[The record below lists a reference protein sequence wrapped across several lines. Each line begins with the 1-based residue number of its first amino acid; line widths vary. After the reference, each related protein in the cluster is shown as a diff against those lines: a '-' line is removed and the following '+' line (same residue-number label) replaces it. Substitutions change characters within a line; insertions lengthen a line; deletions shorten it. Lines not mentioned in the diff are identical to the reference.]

1 MFVNLNTPTPNNTN
15 NNTNNEP
22 KNEKNN
28 DLKGIALISIGIMT
42 IIAAIA
48 GASYAWFAVSV
59 SNNTTTTGESAFVG
73 TDLQGTGTLLMDI
86 TEPSGVGTKKL
97 IPQLDTAIQKAV
109 TGTSSKSCIDA
120 NGNAICK
127 VYQIKLTNKSTAKYF
142 VNGTITFAGN
152 GKKTTALSTSST
164 NIQET
169 MPNLKWAFG
178 TSATAGF
185 PSSTGPFYAPGT
197 AHVVKTNTTASYS
210 TLATNLELSGTGA
223 AGDIKYIY
231 IVIWISEISAA
242 QADNGT
248 YTATVSFT
256 GHNNAG
262 TTGISSTITG

>member
-59 SNNTTTTGESAFVG
+59 SGTIGGESAFVG

-127 VYQIKLTNKSTAKYF
+127 VYQIKLTNKSTAKYY
-142 VNGTITFAGN
+142 VDGTITFSGN

-169 MPNLKWAFG
+169 MPNLKWALG

-210 TLATNLELSGTGA
+210 TIITNQALSGTGA
-223 AGDIKYIY
+223 TGDVKYFY
-231 IVIWISEISAA
+231 IVVWISEIGEA

-248 YTATVSFT
+248 FTATISFV
-256 GHNNAG
+256 GHNGAG
-262 TTGISSTITG
+262 TEGISSTITG